1 MNLFIDSISSPSYIC
16 IFDNNRNIIW
26 DISIDVKWNESSK
39 IIPELSLFLE
49 NNNISHNDIE
59 NTVIVHGPGSFTW
72 VRTTVLIA
80 NTLNY
85 VIKKHMTTL
94 SYFDLFENYPII
106 KSSSRRDHFVKLN
119 ISSNIEIIENELLE
133 KQLIDDKIKVVY
145 WESWFEFQNI
155 EILEKIDYNHIIKE
169 LELKKDTKIEPLYIK
184 KPNIS

>member
-1 MNLFIDSISSPSYIC
+1 
-16 IFDNNRNIIW
+16 
-26 DISIDVKWNESSK
+26 
-39 IIPELSLFLE
+39 
-49 NNNISHNDIE
+49 
-59 NTVIVHGPGSFTW
+59 
-72 VRTTVLIA
+72 
-80 NTLNY
+80 
-85 VIKKHMTTL
+85 MTTL

>member
-26 DISIDVKWNESSK
+26 DININVKWNESSK

-49 NNNISHNDIE
+49 NSNISQNDIE
-59 NTVIVHGPGSFTW
+59 NIVVVNGPGSFTW

-85 VIKKHMTTL
+85 VIKKHMTAVN
-94 SYFDLFENYPII
+94 YFELFNNYPII
-106 KSSSRRDHFVKLN
+106 KSSSRRDHFVKIN
-119 ISSNIEIIENELLE
+119 NSSNIEIIENELLE
-133 KQLIDDKIKVVY
+133 KHLINDKITVVF
-145 WESWFEFQNI
+145 WESWYNFKNI
-155 EILEKIDYNHIIKE
+155 EILEKIDYKRIIQE